1 MIPPSPSLPKS
12 YWFCLL
18 NLSQSIHSNSL
29 QQPIVP
35 ATILSQEEYSKSLL
49 NGLAAPIIT
58 FFQFIL
64 CKIAREFIL
73 ENKICLSSLLNTL
86 QRFSIPSWIEKTQS
100 VISNMSFEVLRHQA
114 ASYLS
119 FLGLLFSLHS
129 NIIGL

>member
-18 NLSQSIHSNSL
+18 NLSQSSHPNSL

-86 QRFSIPSWIEKTQS
+86 QWFSIPWIEKTQS
-100 VISNMSFEVLRHQA
+100 IISNMSFEVVRDQA